1 MITTESI
8 SKTKEGKLYSSLAAI
23 VSDKERYIEKVEE
36 FLQFEFLLYDSFFL
50 RTYGG
55 ERLRSLWEHCE
66 QHPNFTKGVLER
78 ELLLTNGFPMYL
90 GFDLSK
96 KMSHHFCGFPESG
109 SNGLGF
115 KQFVFN
121 QKTENFELLD
131 SVPDKKVSGNGTVFF
146 EENLVLDLNKNK
158 FQFIVQKE
166 QKMWFHNNFLLFES
180 PFGNEPPLD
189 YDTFLELL
197 GEENYLPLKV
207 TVLGLY
213 SGIISEEEVK
223 AHLKTELTTSLR
235 WLFLLANQELN
246 PYSLIYS
253 FPISLRDCSLLKI
266 LAEFKN
272 TMAGNFYPKDSF
284 ERIQEVFHLTEDE
297 VYSVLDESDFI
308 RFHFVS

>member
-1 MITTESI
+1 MITNQTVGNSQEERYLHKLNWLKENLDHLIDIFYQEEI
-8 SKTKEGKLYSSLAAI
+8 SKLLEDLKYYDVTGQMKVQLPK
-23 VSDKERYIEKVEE
+23 YIK
-36 FLQFEFLLYDSFFL
+36 
-50 RTYGG
+50 
-55 ERLRSLWEHCE
+55 
-66 QHPNFTKGVLER
+66 
-78 ELLLTNGFPMYL
+78 
-90 GFDLSK
+90 
-96 KMSHHFCGFPESG
+96 PEMTTDEI
-109 SNGLGF
+109 F
-115 KQFVFN
+115 
-121 QKTENFELLD
+121 ENFASFAHFISESEKDNTNFSKSALNRFI
-131 SVPDKKVSGNGTVFF
+131 KKVSGNGTVFF

-253 FPISLRDCSLLKI
+253 FPISL
-266 LAEFKN
+266 
-272 TMAGNFYPKDSF
+272 
-284 ERIQEVFHLTEDE
+284 
-297 VYSVLDESDFI
+297 
-308 RFHFVS
+308 

>member
-1 MITTESI
+1 MKENLDNLIDVFYQEEI
-8 SKTKEGKLYSSLAAI
+8 SKLLEDLKYYDVTGQMKEQLPKYIKPQMTRDEVFETFASFAHSI
-23 VSDKERYIEKVEE
+23 VEKEMSNV
-36 FLQFEFLLYDSFFL
+36 
-50 RTYGG
+50 
-55 ERLRSLWEHCE
+55 
-66 QHPNFTKGVLER
+66 NF
-78 ELLLTNGFPMYL
+78 
-90 GFDLSK
+90 SK
-96 KMSHHFCGFPESG
+96 SALNRFI
-109 SNGLGF
+109 
-115 KQFVFN
+115 
-121 QKTENFELLD
+121 
-131 SVPDKKVSGNGTVFF
+131 KKVSGNGTVFF

-308 RFHFVS
+308 SFHFVS

>member
-1 MITTESI
+1 MITNQTVGNSQEERYLHKLNWLKENLDHLIDIFYQEEI
-8 SKTKEGKLYSSLAAI
+8 SKLLEDLKYYDVTGQMKVQLPK
-23 VSDKERYIEKVEE
+23 YIKPEMTTDEIFENLGSFAHFISESEK
-36 FLQFEFLLYDSFFL
+36 DN
-50 RTYGG
+50 T
-55 ERLRSLWEHCE
+55 
-66 QHPNFTKGVLER
+66 NF
-78 ELLLTNGFPMYL
+78 
-90 GFDLSK
+90 SK
-96 KMSHHFCGFPESG
+96 SALNRFI
-109 SNGLGF
+109 
-115 KQFVFN
+115 
-121 QKTENFELLD
+121 
-131 SVPDKKVSGNGTVFF
+131 KKVSGNGTVFF